1 VQACVCSARGADG
14 RSTELHFS
22 PSRDVGLDVRGAR
35 PEVAAFKEMTPT
47 VRALVLTLL
56 LASAAQAETAT
67 EALKA
72 RDAEIRAALPKQG
85 TEPTPATRQKLEG
98 IVTRAVDLEGM
109 ARSALGKTWSETAP
123 AKRKKFLDAFKSRF
137 RKATGEQLDQYRST
151 EVKYFAEKT
160 EDEDTLVPTEVL
172 VKGEPT
178 HIDYRMR
185 QEGGGAWHI
194 VDLVV
199 DDVSTVENY
208 RSSFNR
214 IIKKEGMDGLIARL
228 NGTGKVVES
237 GGAKGSAR

>member
-1 VQACVCSARGADG
+1 
-14 RSTELHFS
+14 
-22 PSRDVGLDVRGAR
+22 
-35 PEVAAFKEMTPT
+35 M
-47 VRALVLTLL
+47 RALALSLL
-56 LASAAQAETAT
+56 LAATAQAETAT

-72 RDAEIRAALPKQG
+72 RDAEIRAALPPQG
-85 TEPTPATRQKLEG
+85 TEPTPATRQKLEA

-109 ARSALGKTWSETAP
+109 AKSALGKTWAETPA
-123 AKRKKFLDAFKSRF
+123 AKRKKFLDAFKGRF

-151 EVKYFAEKT
+151 SIKYFPEKK
-160 EDEDTLVPTEVL
+160 EDDDTFVPTEVL

-185 QEGGGAWHI
+185 QQDGGWRI
-194 VDLVV
+194 VDIVV

-228 NGTGKVVES
+228 NGTGKVADS
-237 GGAKGSAR
+237 GGSKGSSR

>member
-1 VQACVCSARGADG
+1 
-14 RSTELHFS
+14 
-22 PSRDVGLDVRGAR
+22 
-35 PEVAAFKEMTPT
+35 M
-47 VRALVLTLL
+47 RALLLTLL
-56 LASAAQAETAT
+56 LAASAQAETAT
-67 EALKA
+67 EAMKA

-98 IVTRAVDLEGM
+98 IVTKAVDLEGM
-109 ARSALGKTWSETAP
+109 AKSALGKTWTETP
-123 AKRKKFLDAFKSRF
+123 QSKQKKFLEAFKSRF

-151 EVKYFAEKT
+151 SITYFPEKK
-160 EDEDTLVPTEVL
+160 EDDDTIVPTEVL

-185 QEGGGAWHI
+185 EDKGGWRI
-194 VDLVV
+194 VDIVV

-228 NGTGKVVES
+228 NGTGKVVE
-237 GGAKGSAR
+237 GGSKGSSR